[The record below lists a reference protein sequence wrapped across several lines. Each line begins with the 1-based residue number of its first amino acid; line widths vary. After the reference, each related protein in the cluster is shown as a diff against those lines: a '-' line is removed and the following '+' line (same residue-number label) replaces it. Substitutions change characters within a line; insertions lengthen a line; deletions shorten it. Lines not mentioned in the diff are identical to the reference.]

1 VPSVD
6 TMTTRT
12 LAAPRHDTSAV
23 LAHAAWLG
31 LVLGVVDLVLIRLL
45 PYPLADLANSSA
57 MWAVGAF
64 LLGRTVPGRPELAA
78 AAGAV
83 FLVVGVESY
92 YLVAA
97 VVDLARP
104 GAFLSVNAVA
114 WCVLGVLAGGLFGAA
129 GAWSRDAD
137 RWRSASAVALVP
149 GVLLAE
155 AWLRR
160 GLPDTA
166 VLTAAVAVALLVGL
180 SRGPGALLRAGAL
193 VVPLAPAC
201 VVGFRAAGF

>member
-1 VPSVD
+1 
-6 TMTTRT
+6 MTTTT
-12 LAAPRHDTSAV
+12 LAPPRPDTSAA

-31 LVLGVVDLVLIRLL
+31 LAVGVVDLVLIRVL

-57 MWAVGAF
+57 MWAVVAF
-64 LLGRTVPGRPELAA
+64 LLGRTLAARPELAA

-83 FLVVGVESY
+83 LLVVGVESY
-92 YLVAA
+92 YLAAA

-104 GAFLSVNAVA
+104 SAFLSANALA
-114 WCVLGVLAGGLFGAA
+114 WCVMAVLAGALFGAA

-137 RWRSASAVALVP
+137 AWKASGAVAFVAA
-149 GVLLAE
+149 VLLAE

-160 GLPDTA
+160 DTFDTA
-166 VLTAAVAVALLVGL
+166 VLTALVGVALLVGL

-193 VVPLAPAC
+193 VLPLVLVC
-201 VVGFRAAGF
+201 GTGFVLAGF